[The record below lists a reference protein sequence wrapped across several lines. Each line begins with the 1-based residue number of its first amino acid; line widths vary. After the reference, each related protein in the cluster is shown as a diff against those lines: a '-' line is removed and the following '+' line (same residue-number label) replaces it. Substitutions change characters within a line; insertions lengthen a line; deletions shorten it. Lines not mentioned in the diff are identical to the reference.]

1 MFKSPSLS
9 DCWSASTPVILMLS
23 NKPRDAQQVCRP
35 IVLSRQFSYVC
46 HVCVSWKM
54 MAQCTFNQ
62 HLPLWNKP
70 TGQSESLLWEA
81 NLAWGRKSSQLHAE
95 DRMSFLIMEM
105 DREKIS
111 NFYGQR
117 NDVCDCESVHH
128 AISASLLTRR
138 TPCRDVKWNKICN
151 CRVFFGVIYS
161 LLCVFI
167 CSCCKNINMIHLKH
181 KTLQLNIFI

>member
-1 MFKSPSLS
+1 MF
-9 DCWSASTPVILMLS
+9 AM
-23 NKPRDAQQVCRP
+23 
-35 IVLSRQFSYVC
+35 YVSHERWWPNVHLINIC
-46 HVCVSWKM
+46 HYEISQL
-54 MAQCTFNQ
+54 AE
-62 HLPLWNKP
+62 
-70 TGQSESLLWEA
+70 SESLLWEA

-117 NDVCDCESVHH
+117 KDVCDCESVHH

-181 KTLQLNIFI
+181 KTLQLNIFIFFDANAKVNTQTLERKQR